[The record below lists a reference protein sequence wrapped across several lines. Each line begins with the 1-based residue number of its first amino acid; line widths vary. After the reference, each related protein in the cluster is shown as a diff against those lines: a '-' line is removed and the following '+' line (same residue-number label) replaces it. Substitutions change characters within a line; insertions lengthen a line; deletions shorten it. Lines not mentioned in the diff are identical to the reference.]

1 MKPRKQL
8 AIFAQ
13 IERLGPRRTLLPG
26 IRICSI
32 HSDFLDARH
41 IDNLTVVYD
50 DGGIANDQVLWNNK
64 RTLMTNSVARLNT
77 IFASIFGDAASSL
90 SENDGIA
97 TVAAWDSASQ
107 LDLIMA
113 IEAEFDVYFDIAELS
128 ELTNVGAIRNRLL
141 QLQA

>member
-1 MKPRKQL
+1 
-8 AIFAQ
+8 
-13 IERLGPRRTLLPG
+13 
-26 IRICSI
+26 
-32 HSDFLDARH
+32 
-41 IDNLTVVYD
+41 
-50 DGGIANDQVLWNNK
+50 
-64 RTLMTNSVARLNT
+64 MTNSVARLNT